1 MHFSRQIK
9 DQNSGRKLKNQT
21 NDLIFSSTFST
32 LFVIFIFV
40 FENNQNSFSCCP
52 PFDPFWFVKFR
63 NSQQKLPIWTI
74 HHTFIES
81 KHREVAK
88 TPCYVLFL
96 KDSHFIL
103 YIVCIWPLFCSV
115 QGYISLYF
123 LPLWICN
130 FPLSLFN
137 KSPFFC
143 QAYYTILLNL
153 TNLAFE
159 FIFILKCIF
168 CLLQ

>member
-9 DQNSGRKLKNQT
+9 GHNSGRKLKNQT

-40 FENNQNSFSCCP
+40 FENSQNSFSCCP
-52 PFDPFWFVKFR
+52 PFDPFWFVKFC
-63 NSQQKLPIWTI
+63 NSQQKLPIWKV

-81 KHREVAK
+81 KHPEVAK
-88 TPCYVLFL
+88 NPCYLL
-96 KDSHFIL
+96 SPKESHFIL
-103 YIVCIWPLFCSV
+103 CIACMWPLFCSV

-130 FPLSLFN
+130 FVFSI
-137 KSPFFC
+137 K
-143 QAYYTILLNL
+143 AYYTILLNL
-153 TNLAFE
+153 TNLAFK

-168 CLLQ
+168 CVLQ